1 MEMVLLISILS
12 LIFIGIGTLITEKNA
27 AYLLSG
33 YNTMSKEKQEQVDL
47 KELLRFSKK
56 LPLSTGRCLLTA
68 KIECY
73 HIGQPHGR
81 GCQM

>member
-47 KELLRFSKK
+47 KRTFAFFKEVSHQLRGFACCYWFFSLLFRV
-56 LPLSTGRCLLTA
+56 
-68 KIECY
+68 
-73 HIGQPHGR
+73 
-81 GCQM
+81 